1 MNGNQR
7 GDRVELVASR
17 LREQIAHGDLKPG
30 APIRQAAIAKQ
41 LGTSRI
47 PVREALHRLESE
59 GLVVLRPN
67 SGARVAV
74 LDFAEC
80 LEIYKVRERLEPLA
94 IRESIDLLTDAQH
107 ETILQL
113 AARLAE
119 LGDDHSAWL
128 AGDRELH
135 LACYAGIRDSRL
147 IDTIVGYWNTT
158 QQYRRALLQ
167 TFTDV
172 DSEIVNAEHLLIVDT
187 VVNGQSRSAEELI
200 RIHVERSRLR
210 LGDHRELFE
219 T

>member
-7 GDRVELVASR
+7 GDRVEFVASR
-17 LREQIAHGDLKPG
+17 LREQIADGELKPG
-30 APIRQAAIAKQ
+30 APIRQAAVAKQ

-80 LEIYKVRERLEPLA
+80 LEIYKTRERLEPLA
-94 IRESIDLLTDAQH
+94 IRESIELLTEEQH
-107 ETILQL
+107 QAIIELE
-113 AARLAE
+113 ARLADP
-119 LGDDHSAWL
+119 GIDHNEWL

-135 LACYAGIRDSRL
+135 LACYGGIRDSRL
-147 IDTIVGYWNTT
+147 IETIVGYWNST
-158 QQYRRALLQ
+158 QHYRRALLQ
-167 TFTDV
+167 TFTD
-172 DSEIVNAEHLLIVDT
+172 DDLQIVNAEHLLIVNT
-187 VVNGQSRSAEELI
+187 VVTRKARAAEELI

-210 LGDHRELFE
+210 LADHRELFE